1 MSGFPLVVTTIL
13 LLCAATPARADL
25 TGNVNVLSVWARKP
39 GSYSDG
45 AQAGKNKNVTL
56 DPYKAAHRLEIRKI
70 RDPHYGETKVYRGV
84 PLSALAKT
92 EASRGKDRAL
102 FHFANGMIIPLDL
115 VQLRKSDGFLALE
128 ICNAKGKDCTVDF
141 PGAPRTDVY
150 AIDEDPNP
158 IAFSWNKVAMPSADD
173 RGFSP
178 WRHADTLIGVE
189 FVDGQA
195 YDAQFAIGSSGGQ
208 RVFLER
214 CQFCHGA
221 RKVGATFGWDF
232 VDPLPLH
239 EKRDP
244 ANLLN
249 HVKYPKA
256 MAQRLGLQM
265 PPQKDVDASS
275 IQELWSWMRDVA
287 KTKVKPYRP

>member
-1 MSGFPLVVTTIL
+1 MRRFPLVVTTIL
-13 LLCAATPARADL
+13 VLGAASLARADL
-25 TGNVNVLSVWARKP
+25 TGNVNVLAVWARKA

-45 AQAGKNKNVTL
+45 AQAGRGRSATL
-56 DPYKAAHRLEIRKI
+56 DPYKSSRRLEVRKLH
-70 RDPHYGETKVYRGV
+70 DPQYGETRVYRGI

-92 EASRGKDRAL
+92 EVARGLDRAL
-102 FHFANGMIIPLDL
+102 FHFANGMIVPLDL
-115 VQLRKSDGFLALE
+115 VRLGKSDGFLAVE
-128 ICNAKGKDCTVDF
+128 ICDAKGKECSVDF
-141 PGAPRTDVY
+141 PRAPRRDVY

-158 IAFSWNKVAMPSADD
+158 IVFSWNKVVLPSADE

-178 WRHADTLIGVE
+178 WRHADTLVGVE
-189 FVDGQA
+189 FVDGEA
-195 YDAQFAIGSSGGQ
+195 YDAQFAVGSSGGQ

-239 EKRDP
+239 EKRDA

-275 IQELWSWMRDVA
+275 IQDLWRWMRDVA